1 MGEKLTWNEM
11 KNRYPDE
18 WLLIID
24 FDLDDTGHLKSGIV
38 KRHSKNKKDIYS
50 GPVQTKSVA
59 FRYTGESNFSG
70 LDFFRRFKVEIDYS
84 KGKIISTPV

>member
-18 WLLIID
+18 WLLIIEI
-24 FDLDDTGHLKSGIV
+24 DLDETGHLKSGIV
-38 KRHSKNKKDIYS
+38 KCHSKSKKDIYDE
-50 GPVQTKSVA
+50 PVQTKSIA
-59 FRYTGESNFSG
+59 FRYIGESNFSG

-84 KGKIISTPV
+84 KSKIITTAV